1 MSTTIRYN
9 IEFADHNISSYLKD
23 WAESFGDIDQATTK
37 DRGQFAG
44 GDTFSGTQ
52 YSIGS
57 SHDTD
62 MGMIVEGTLAYAF
75 AAHAFHGQINSMQFG
90 KDLVDNPNGVGKI
103 LDEVQVTF
111 NGLDISGE
119 YDSAKSVVENRDTD
133 MQKSVHGLMKG
144 NADPMLDILKAK
156 GIDVDAKFKD
166 LDIASQ
172 LDTASDVMADSP
184 VVDTVGASDSVE
196 ILMAA

>member
-1 MSTTIRYN
+1 MSTTIQYN
-9 IEFADHNISSYLKD
+9 SEFADYSISSYLNS
-23 WAESFGDIDQATTK
+23 WAESFGDIDQAATK

-44 GDTFSGTQ
+44 GGMFDGTQ

-57 SHDTD
+57 SHDTE
-62 MGMIVEGTLAYAF
+62 MGMIVEGTLNYAF

-90 KDLVDNPNGVGKI
+90 KDLAANPNGVGQI
-103 LDEVQVTF
+103 LEEVQVTF

-119 YDSAKSVVENRDTD
+119 FDASKSVAENRDTD

-156 GIDVDAKFKD
+156 GIDVDTKFKD
-166 LDIASQ
+166 MDIASQ
-172 LDTASDVMADSP
+172 LDTGSDVMADAP
-184 VVDTVGASDSVE
+184 VVDTTGSSDNVE

>member
-1 MSTTIRYN
+1 MSTTIQYN
-9 IEFADHNISSYLKD
+9 SEFADHSITSYLNN
-23 WAESFGDIDQATTK
+23 WAESFGDIDQAATK

-44 GDTFSGTQ
+44 GGMLDGTQ

-57 SHDTD
+57 SHDTG
-62 MGMIVEGTLAYAF
+62 MGMIVEGTLTYAF

-119 YDSAKSVVENRDTD
+119 FDTAKSVAENRDTD

-156 GIDVDAKFKD
+156 GIDVDTKFKD

-172 LDTASDVMADSP
+172 LDTTSDVMADAP
-184 VVDTVGASDSVE
+184 VVDTVGASDNVE